1 MPTVLLRNGFR
12 FHCYSSD
19 RRELP
24 HIHVG
29 TSRKNGMNI
38 SENQY
43 DTFEKV
49 IFEDGLRI
57 KDIYIHP
64 ELDLMLL
71 VLNNRKALNRKLSSY
86 PLLAKAKAKALNNFE
101 FVGEGVAVFWPDL
114 DEDLS
119 LKGFLQEEL
128 ALQKPVLK

>member
-1 MPTVLLRNGFR
+1 
-12 FHCYSSD
+12 
-19 RRELP
+19 
-24 HIHVG
+24 
-29 TSRKNGMNI
+29 MNI

-57 KDIYIHP
+57 KDIHIHP
-64 ELDLMLL
+64 ELDLMLI